1 MTAYDVAGKSKH
13 PFSGLSGSY
22 VFHFTSSMVMTI
34 PFMLAVSWLSYTE
47 SEYSFRQDNYRLE
60 IAFIL
65 TALITLGWLMSM
77 VVGITFDLFPI
88 THNSKAYTH
97 THSNQYLLVNIIG
110 QLLIVVG
117 IFTNDLELMLEMAT
131 VGLVLLCWGVI
142 TIAWPSWKLHLSA
155 MSNGINCGNI
165 AMIPALL
172 VPVSA
177 LVILSCWIFRQN
189 TGLLDFGFSFNVV
202 VMMGTIALTL
212 ILAHFNRRLS
222 WDLVKFTDFRPVVAI
237 YLVLAL
243 IHCFS
248 VLMYERGQVTEDLAN
263 VTQSLPFLWAFLS
276 TRPVKMLQNTIGKNS
291 KPHSALIGQAQMYF
305 LIAAIM
311 SIIPNFNEGKFINI
325 SYVTL
330 IFSTAVLSIWGSGVY
345 LHRDHLHQSIHNR
358 SRLYKLLIFNAIGVL
373 SLFMI
378 GFNVT
383 IFGDDSDL
391 VYFFMRNFAL
401 GSMMIYMVI
410 ILFKDLILSMD
421 TWHRM
426 PMHYERYIS

>member
-1 MTAYDVAGKSKH
+1 MAGKSKH